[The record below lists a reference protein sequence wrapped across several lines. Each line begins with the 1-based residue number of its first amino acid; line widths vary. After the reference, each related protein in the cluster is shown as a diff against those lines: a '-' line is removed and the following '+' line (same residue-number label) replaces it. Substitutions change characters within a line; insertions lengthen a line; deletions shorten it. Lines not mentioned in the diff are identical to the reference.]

1 MATFSNKLV
10 TIERH
15 LLEQQL
21 ANPEATGTLTQLL
34 YDVATAGKVINREVR
49 RAGLADIMGEAGET
63 NESGDD
69 VKKLDLYADEA
80 IYRICDHTGRLCCMA
95 SEEQADVIKIPEQF
109 PKGKYVLLFDPLD
122 GSSNIDANASIGTI
136 FSIHERVT
144 AGGDGTVEDCLQAGH
159 KQVAAG
165 YILYGSSTIMVYS
178 AGKGVSGFT
187 LDPSIGEFILSHD
200 NIRISDHGKIYSI
213 NERDTNS
220 WVPNL
225 KSYVAWLKEA
235 DKETH
240 RPRTA
245 RYIGSMVAD
254 FHRTLVYGGLF
265 MYPGT
270 VSKPEGKLRVLYEVS
285 PLAFLVE
292 QAGGRA
298 IKDDGSRILDIEPT
312 HLHERTPVFMGSKG
326 DVDEVESFLNG
337 SHPAVR

>member
-1 MATFSNKLV
+1 MATFSSKIV

-15 LLEQQL
+15 LLEGQHS
-21 ANPEATGTLTQLL
+21 NPEATGALTQLL

-49 RAGLADIMGEAGET
+49 RAGIADIMGEAGST

-80 IYRICDHTGRLCCMA
+80 IFRICDHTGRLCCMA
-95 SEEQADVIKIPEQF
+95 SEEQTDIIKIPERF
-109 PKGKYVLLFDPLD
+109 PKGNYVLLFDPLD

-136 FSIHERVT
+136 FSIHRKVS
-144 AGGDGTVEDCLQAGH
+144 AGEDGSLEDCLQPGH

-165 YILYGSSTIMVYS
+165 YILYGSSTVLVYT
-178 AGKGVSGFT
+178 AGQGVSGFT
-187 LDPSIGEFILSHD
+187 LDPSIGEFILSHE
-200 NIRISDHGKIYSI
+200 NLRAPERGSIYSV
-213 NERDTNS
+213 NERDTNQ
-220 WVPNL
+220 WDPKL
-225 KSYVAWLKEA
+225 QRYVSWLKEA
-235 DKETH
+235 DKETA

-270 VSKPEGKLRVLYEVS
+270 VKRPEGKLRVLYEVS
-285 PLAFLVE
+285 PLAFVIE

-298 IKDDGSRILDIEPT
+298 IKADGSRILDIQPT
-312 HLHERTPVFMGSKG
+312 SLHERTPVFMGSQG

-337 SHPAVR
+337 SHPDS